1 MEADA
6 VSNPAVGVLP
16 CPVISDQRT
25 RSRAFAHVLGNTAAA
40 MLGTAFIWFGLT
52 FWAYLETRSVLVTSF
67 MGGGYM
73 LLLAVLG
80 VPFGALI
87 DRHRKHTMMIAS
99 AAGTV
104 VSYLL
109 AVVVFVLTPDDVLVD
124 IGRPWFWLF
133 AGLVLFGSLLAMI
146 RGLAL
151 STCVTILVEP
161 DRRANA
167 NGVVGAVNGATMLV
181 VSVLSGLAIGQLG
194 IGWTLG
200 ISVAVVAVS
209 LVHLFLIRIPEPTIV
224 RAEGVP
230 SPVDFKVAWVAVV
243 AVPGL
248 FGLILFS
255 TLNNLLGGV
264 FMGLLDAYGLELVSV
279 EVWGVLFGIA
289 SIGFIVGG
297 AIIAKTGLG
306 SRPLRTLL
314 WACMAMWV
322 VAALFTIRDSVWL
335 LVAGCF
341 LYMVLIPFIEAAEQT
356 MLQRVVP
363 LAKLEEEVVEL
374 VDQPLLQIA
383 LVKPSWFGDA
393 EELEHVGVFEQVV
406 G

>member
-109 AVVVFVLTPDDVLVD
+109 AVVVFVLTPDDALVD

-151 STCVTILVEP
+151 SP
-161 DRRANA
+161 
-167 NGVVGAVNGATMLV
+167 G
-181 VSVLSGLAIGQLG
+181 S
-194 IGWTLG
+194 
-200 ISVAVVAVS
+200 
-209 LVHLFLIRIPEPTIV
+209 
-224 RAEGVP
+224 P
-230 SPVDFKVAWVAVV
+230 SSPCR
-243 AVPGL
+243 
-248 FGLILFS
+248 
-255 TLNNLLGGV
+255 
-264 FMGLLDAYGLELVSV
+264 
-279 EVWGVLFGIA
+279 
-289 SIGFIVGG
+289 
-297 AIIAKTGLG
+297 G
-306 SRPLRTLL
+306 SS
-314 WACMAMWV
+314 A
-322 VAALFTIRDSVWL
+322 
-335 LVAGCF
+335 
-341 LYMVLIPFIEAAEQT
+341 
-356 MLQRVVP
+356 
-363 LAKLEEEVVEL
+363 
-374 VDQPLLQIA
+374 
-383 LVKPSWFGDA
+383 
-393 EELEHVGVFEQVV
+393 
-406 G
+406 